1 MQWVKVDNNTV
12 DTFYRHL
19 RCICIASV
27 QEEIVNLGGANK
39 AIELGVIS
47 LGMCLIFFTKIVLV
61 NKKNFWNWRLKICKI
76 FNNLFLQWKVTECF
90 FELFLE
96 VSQIRTIGI
105 QIGKI
110 SHSMVQEPDA
120 VLKIVFLGE
129 KSTLTIF
136 D

>member
-1 MQWVKVDNNTV
+1 MNNVLQWVKVDNNTV

-61 NKKNFWNWRLKICKI
+61 NEKK
-76 FNNLFLQWKVTECF
+76 
-90 FELFLE
+90 
-96 VSQIRTIGI
+96 
-105 QIGKI
+105 
-110 SHSMVQEPDA
+110 
-120 VLKIVFLGE
+120 
-129 KSTLTIF
+129 
-136 D
+136 